1 MIGVGDHIG
10 NYRLVEKL
18 ACGGFGCVYRAE
30 HTILSD
36 RIVAI
41 KLMHPE
47 YLDSQKKREDFLQ
60 EARVLGML
68 KHPHILPIIDAGI
81 HEGLPYLVAEYAP
94 NGSLRD
100 LVVGHAPNLLST
112 EKI

>member
-1 MIGVGDHIG
+1 MIQIGDSIG
-10 NYRLVEKL
+10 NYRLAKKL

-30 HTILSD
+30 HKFLSE

-41 KLMHPE
+41 KLMHPQ
-47 YLDSQKKREDFLQ
+47 YLNSPKDQENFLQ
-60 EARVLGML
+60 EAHVLGML
-68 KHPHILPIIDAGI
+68 KHPHILPVIDAGI
-81 HEGLPYLVAEYAP
+81 HEDLPYLVAEYAP

-112 EKI
+112 E